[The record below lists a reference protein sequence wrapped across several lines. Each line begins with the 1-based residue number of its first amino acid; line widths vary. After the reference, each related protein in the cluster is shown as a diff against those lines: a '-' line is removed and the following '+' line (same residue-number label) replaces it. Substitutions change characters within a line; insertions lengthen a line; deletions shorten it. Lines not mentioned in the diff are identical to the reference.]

1 MCLNF
6 QPRTRASARP
16 TESQERIML
25 IARGK
30 GKTFYYDFTFAG
42 QRFKGSTKTSSRTVA
57 QKAEDERRREVE
69 AGYNNIKEVRR
80 NRVRSLEDIISD
92 YLDGYRVRYRSASFA
107 E

>member
-1 MCLNF
+1 M
-6 QPRTRASARP
+6 
-16 TESQERIML
+16 
-25 IARGK
+25 
-30 GKTFYYDFTFAG
+30 
-42 QRFKGSTKTSSRTVA
+42 A

-107 E
+107 EYALGHVSRLLGKRMSVDISTKNSANTHCV